1 MAIRQPSPE
10 GNRSWTEQT
19 QCQEHGC
26 CRRLRL
32 VERVSSLEMETLL
45 FLLQFLSDNRNR
57 LIPPGGMNNNRL
69 TPPHNATLTGL
80 IRPRTR
86 VEKSSLGLL
95 APQSCA
101 MAQPMGS
108 KLGARIRRPGPAW
121 PPAAALRAAIQAAP
135 VARQERLCGGC
146 APPFF
151 SLCIY
156 MGEMPFFT
164 LWDSL
169 RAERSTRQLTDLPV
183 LI

>member
-121 PPAAALRAAIQAAP
+121 PPAAALRAAIGRACGASGKAP
-135 VARQERLCGGC
+135 RQLRRR
-146 APPFF
+146 F
-151 SLCIY
+151 SSVFIWEKCR
-156 MGEMPFFT
+156 FFT